1 MIDNRLLANLQEID
15 NYTITIIIIFSKL
28 KENQLLNSWFKKLK
42 INKGDQAMLTWW
54 EMVNREEK
62 SEAKD
67 LLKYCGLDTL
77 AMVKIWERL
86 REVI

>member
-42 INKGDQAMLTWW
+42 INKTYFKDKLQKNKINKM
-54 EMVNREEK
+54 NDNS
-62 SEAKD
+62 SE
-67 LLKYCGLDTL
+67 
-77 AMVKIWERL
+77 I
-86 REVI
+86 IIIN